1 MKRLSSMS
9 SMPLMP
15 PSPTARATVRL
26 IGLAFMVSSLSVLS
40 PSQAQPSG
48 ASGPPTLQTTATA
61 VPQPSNPSIYL
72 LPSEQMRRSDAS
84 AMTAQSRAGA
94 SGVTDTGSFLAT
106 GGNGSPRARLVEMP
120 ADVIPGQYSRPK
132 YALGFRSQG
141 MKKFANSIG
150 LDAHTCLA
158 PLVRARV
165 NFSQDG
171 DAGGRLMVFARCSL
185 R

>member
-1 MKRLSSMS
+1 MKHQLSMS
-9 SMPLMP
+9 MQSMP
-15 PSPTARATVRL
+15 PSPTARTTMRL
-26 IGLAFMVSSLSVLS
+26 IGLAFMVSGLCMIS
-40 PSQAQPSG
+40 PSLAQPSG
-48 ASGPPTLQTTATA
+48 ASRPPTPRTTANA

-72 LPSEQMRRSDAS
+72 LPSEQMRRTDVS
-84 AMTAQSRAGA
+84 AMTAQSRASTA
-94 SGVTDTGSFLAT
+94 GVAYTGSFLAT
-106 GGNGSPRARLVEMP
+106 GGDGSPRARLVEMP
-120 ADVIPGQYSRPK
+120 ADAIPGQYSRPK

-158 PLVRARV
+158 PLVRARISL
-165 NFSQDG
+165 SQDG